1 MKTFINFSETQSF
14 LDDLLEYS
22 IHEPKYG
29 AGEQVVVKTKKI
41 DNPKEIMGINT
52 IKQLESFEE

>member
-1 MKTFINFSETQSF
+1 MKTFTDWTEHQAF

-29 AGEQVVVKTKKI
+29 AGEQVVVKTKK
-41 DNPKEIMGINT
+41 
-52 IKQLESFEE
+52 

>member
-1 MKTFINFSETQSF
+1 MFDSRSLIMYNSDTNFGV
-14 LDDLLEYS
+14 L
-22 IHEPKYG
+22 
-29 AGEQVVVKTKKI
+29 VKTKKI